1 MNTGLHPFSIRFDL
15 LAESQFSAK
24 LFDLGGARADLQRQH
39 LFLFF
44 IGVPSFFVEWFSLPH
59 SGIKLRSEPV
69 VGELQFFVGFDS
81 VFCQKPV
88 LCQIFSELYRVLQQI
103 PADLSGTASFGR
115 TAQQINIVEI

>member
-1 MNTGLHPFSIRFDL
+1 MGLHPFRIRFDL
-15 LAESQFSAK
+15 RAEPQFSTER
-24 LFDLGGARADLQRQH
+24 LDLGGARADLQRQH

-59 SGIKLRSEPV
+59 SGIKPHGEPV
-69 VGELQFFVGFDS
+69 LDGSQFFVGFDS